1 MEYAYSILLGIFA
14 LAILAYAG
22 LMALTKDYNILPVR
36 AQQSVKP
43 KDPKRYMTQ
52 LAKVVALVSLSPAL
66 SALAGLW
73 NTVAA
78 LVVLIGSMIL
88 FIWLGTRVMR
98 GVE

>member
-1 MEYAYSILLGIFA
+1 MEYAYSILMGIFA

-22 LMALTKDYNILPVR
+22 LMVLTKDYNILPVR

-66 SALAGLW
+66 SALTGLW

-88 FIWLGTRVMR
+88 FILLGTRIMR